1 MSTDLKTAL
10 DRIETDI
17 TELKRQYELF
27 FQGNRRTEPAEE
39 RRILE
44 WMVRRMGQRRIPNTS
59 DQFRFSALQGR
70 YFALSN
76 LWSRM
81 VRDLE
86 EGRLSRD
93 ASGTVV
99 RTGPADSGPVDRE
112 HLETVVEQIRMA
124 RTECGLPTGP
134 EETEALRRTLL
145 DRARQFAEKSGAGK
159 VEFRVCVEDGKP
171 KVRAG
176 KV

>member
-1 MSTDLKTAL
+1 LTDLKTAL
-10 DRIETDI
+10 DRIESDI
-17 TELKRQYELF
+17 AELKRQYDLF
-27 FQGNRRTEPAEE
+27 FQGNRRTEPSED

-44 WMVRRMGQRRIPNTS
+44 WMVRRMGQRKIPNTS
-59 DQFRFSALQGR
+59 DQFRFAALQGR
-70 YFALSN
+70 YHALSG

-93 ASGTVV
+93 A
-99 RTGPADSGPVDRE
+99 TGAVTRRSVEDRSPVDRD
-112 HLETVVEQIRMA
+112 HLETVVEQIRKA
-124 RTECGLPTGP
+124 RSECGISTGS
-134 EETEALRRTLL
+134 EETEILRRTLL

-159 VEFRVCVEDGKP
+159 VEFRVTVEDGKP

-176 KV
+176 KA